1 MLGGFMRSEKLGTEP
16 SRILAPFRR
25 ITSSGRFISEIDG
38 LRFIAIGT
46 VVLFHLVVNLA
57 IKSPASFAIPVG
69 GNLLTA
75 IALHGFH
82 GVELF
87 FIISGFILA
96 YPFASYHLKQKE
108 RVRLRAYFLRRLTR
122 LEPPYIICMVA
133 LFVLLVMFGRKDAGS
148 LSPHLIASLFYLH
161 NITFGSENIINNVAW
176 SLEIEVQFY
185 MLVPILSWVFAVKKT
200 LYRRGLIVG
209 LSLAVI
215 VFRLMFIPEESR
227 LHLTIL
233 AYLHFFLV
241 GFLLSDVFIV
251 NWKESPGKDIRWDL
265 VSFLGWTGLF
275 LLWNLPN
282 ESRTLPW
289 MSNQPVL
296 PTLLFPLI
304 AFLLY
309 VATFRGRYT
318 NRVLTNPWITTIGG
332 MCYTIYLFHNKLLGV
347 IISVSEDLV
356 VSSSYTLNVLVQ
368 AVVVIP
374 PMLAMCALYFVLVEK
389 PCMRRDWPQRLM
401 ARLKS
406 VLGHSDRFKEPVQM

>member
-1 MLGGFMRSEKLGTEP
+1 MRSEKTGPEP

-25 ITSSGRFISEIDG
+25 ITSSGKFISEIDG

-57 IKSPASFAIPVG
+57 IKSPSSFAIPPG

-96 YPFASYHLKQKE
+96 YPFASFHLKQKE
-108 RVRLRAYFLRRLTR
+108 PVRLSAYFLRRLTR

-133 LFVLLVMFGRKDAGS
+133 LFVLLVMFGRNDAGP
-148 LSPHLIASLFYLH
+148 LFPHLVASLFYLH
-161 NITFGSENIINNVAW
+161 NITYGSENIINNVAW

-185 MLVPILSWVFAVKKT
+185 ILVPVLSWVFAVKNT
-200 LYRRGLIVG
+200 GYRRALIVV
-209 LSLAVI
+209 LALVVI
-215 VFRLMFIPEESR
+215 VFRLIFIPEESR

-233 AYLHFFLV
+233 AYLQFFLA

-251 NWKESPGKDIRWDL
+251 DWKEQPGKSIRWDF
-265 VSFLGWTGLF
+265 VSLLGWIGLF
-275 LLWNLPN
+275 MLWNLPN
-282 ESRTLPW
+282 ETKALPW

-304 AFLLY
+304 AFFLY
-309 VATFRGRYT
+309 ISTFRGRYT

-347 IISVSEDLV
+347 IISVSKDLV
-356 VSSSYTLNVLVQ
+356 PSSSYSLNILAQ
-368 AVVVIP
+368 ALVVIP
-374 PMLAMCALYFVLVEK
+374 PMLALCALYFALIEK
-389 PCMRRDWPQRLM
+389 PCMKRDWPQRLM
-401 ARLKS
+401 ARLKAI
-406 VLGHSDRFKEPVQM
+406 VGHSDRFKEPVQM